1 MDLQILD
8 NAVVHRLG
16 LAFMEFGG
24 RKNSV
29 IVFRSLI
36 IGWAEQLSTIMASL
50 LFCLSKRRSS
60 CFSLAGNRSDMI
72 HAFLLDSYALGRVL
86 KPLKHHG
93 FFDFPITISGSFSVP
108 DMFAHIT
115 TETRSFMFLSP

>member
-8 NAVVHRLG
+8 NAVVHRLD

-36 IGWAEQLSTIMASL
+36 IGWAEQLST
-50 LFCLSKRRSS
+50 
-60 CFSLAGNRSDMI
+60 SLAGNRSDMI

-86 KPLKHHG
+86 KPL
-93 FFDFPITISGSFSVP
+93 
-108 DMFAHIT
+108 
-115 TETRSFMFLSP
+115 